1 MSDFIHNGQF
11 FRIKRAHSP
20 QLRDEVYCLRYRA
33 YRKED
38 AIEPNDLQSFEDQYD
53 HQPNHVIWALTCE
66 ERVIGS
72 IRTTWFDPEEP
83 YKIPEMQAYGDVISS
98 IVPSDARILSGNRLV
113 TEPDLVSV
121 SSRLVLILL
130 RHYMVVARTMADW
143 AIAAARTNHLA
154 FYRRVLHLEK
164 VSEGRIYPGLRCPMH
179 LMACDFHENFSQVI
193 ERTPLLKPRGYEK
206 MFLDPNYQD
215 VWEIGL
221 PVEA

>member
-1 MSDFIHNGQF
+1 MSDVLQNGKSL
-11 FRIKRAHSP
+11 RIKRVHSP
-20 QLRDEVYCLRYRA
+20 ELRDEVYCLRYRA

-38 AIEPNDLQSFEDQYD
+38 AIDPNEKESFEDLYD
-53 HQPNHVIWALTCE
+53 HQPNHILWALTSE

-72 IRTTWFDPEEP
+72 LRNTWFDPDEP
-83 YKIPEMQAYGDVISS
+83 HKIPEMQAYSDAISS
-98 IVPSDARILSGNRLV
+98 AIPPDARICSGNRLV
-113 TEPDLVSV
+113 TEPDLASV

-130 RHYMVVARTMADW
+130 RHNMVVARKKADW

-154 FYRRVLHLEK
+154 FYRRVCHLEK
-164 VSEGRIYPGLRCPMH
+164 VSEGRTYPGLRCPMH
-179 LMACDFHENFSQVI
+179 LMACDFHKNISEVI

-206 MFLDPNYQD
+206 VFLDPNYQD